1 MIKRVMGKGRVFMR
15 GKRDNIGDIL
25 IDLTS
30 LLDVIFIVLL
40 VVLCSGQISSR
51 QVAEEKIAMEK
62 KEAEVD
68 QKESLYRQQLDT
80 AEELQQYVMIISV
93 DASYD
98 PSNIKERNIE
108 VLISGNMEPDLFQLV
123 GENTKE
129 PLEQL
134 EERLHTCIEENA
146 DKHIILSL
154 NENDER
160 ILYRDET
167 ALLSIFEKLGNENK
181 NVLLRTPMQME

>member
-1 MIKRVMGKGRVFMR
+1 MR

-134 EERLHTCIEENA
+134 EERLHTCIDENA

>member
-1 MIKRVMGKGRVFMR
+1 MR

>member
-1 MIKRVMGKGRVFMR
+1 MR
-15 GKRDNIGDIL
+15 GKREDRGDIL

-40 VVLCSGQISSR
+40 VVLCNGQIFS
-51 QVAEEKIAMEK
+51 QHVAEDKIEVEKR
-62 KEAEVD
+62 EAEAE

-98 PSNIKERNIE
+98 PSNIKERNVE
-108 VLISGNMEPDLFQLV
+108 VLISGKREPDSFQLV

-134 EERLHTCIEENA
+134 EERLHTCIGENA

-167 ALLSIFEKLGNENK
+167 ALLRIFEKLGSENE
-181 NVLLRTPMQME
+181 NVLLRTPMRME

>member
-1 MIKRVMGKGRVFMR
+1 MR

-154 NENDER
+154 KDR
-160 ILYRDET
+160 K
-167 ALLSIFEKLGNENK
+167 S
-181 NVLLRTPMQME
+181 VV

>member
-1 MIKRVMGKGRVFMR
+1 MR
-15 GKRDNIGDIL
+15 GKRENIEDIL

-30 LLDVIFIVLL
+30 LLDVVFIVLL
-40 VVLCSGQISSR
+40 VVLCSGQFSS
-51 QVAEEKIAMEK
+51 QEVAKKKVEVER
-62 KEAEVD
+62 KEAEAD
-68 QKESLYRQQLDT
+68 QKESLYMQQFDT
-80 AEELQQYVMIISV
+80 AEEVQQYVMIISV

-98 PSNIKERNIE
+98 PSNIKERNVE
-108 VLISGNMEPDLFQLV
+108 VLISGNKEPDSFQLV

-134 EERLHTCIEENA
+134 EERLHTCIEENE
-146 DKHIILSL
+146 DKNIILSL

-167 ALLSIFEKLGNENK
+167 AILRIFEKLGNENR